1 MVQKTV
7 VNIKTPDGS
16 MPAHWLVPDGS
27 GPFPAVMV
35 YMEAFGLVSHIE
47 DVAARLAAEGYAV
60 LAPDLYYRSLPDNK
74 VGYNELPKAIKLM
87 QALQDDR
94 FVEDIKAALAFMKAS
109 GKVVADAIGVTGF
122 CMGGR
127 LAFLTACALPDQI
140 AAAAPF
146 YGGGI
151 HNHLGQADAIKA
163 PLLLFFADR
172 DGFIPL
178 DQVQAIDAKLAA
190 LGKDY
195 RIKRYADADHGFF
208 CSDRASYH
216 EPSAKDAWVE
226 LKAFFAKHL
235 KKI

>member
-1 MVQKTV
+1 MVQNSM
-7 VNIKTPDGS
+7 VNIKTPDGD
-16 MPAHWLVPDGS
+16 MPAHWLVPAGN
-27 GPFPAVMV
+27 GPFPAVIV
-35 YMEAFGLVSHIE
+35 FMEAFGLVPHIA
-47 DVAARLAAEGYAV
+47 DVAARLAGEGYAV

-74 VGYNELPKAIKLM
+74 VGYHELPKAIKLM
-87 QALQDDR
+87 QALKDDR
-94 FVEDIKAALAFMKAS
+94 FIEDIKAALAFMKAS

-151 HNHLGQADAIKA
+151 HNHLAQAAAIKA

-178 DQVQAIDAKLAA
+178 DQVAAIDTKLAA

-216 EPSAKDAWVE
+216 ESSAKDAWIE